1 MIRARNLT
9 EIACELIRDEI
20 QKEILPAL
28 TEVYDDQGNPY
39 LAEQLEVPKD
49 YFFYPEALAYNAPA
63 CFIIP
68 DFIDFQK
75 SQMGSN
81 FVNAKHRIQIAI
93 VSEAR
98 TREILTYKSWRYMA
112 ALHKVLDQ
120 NRLTSSDDSLVCT
133 VVVTRASYSGIDK
146 RQNAQDNAFRQ
157 EVVLDCDVYHWEQ
170 GGGN

>member
-9 EIACELIRDEI
+9 EITCKLIRDYI
-20 QKEILPAL
+20 QQNIQAAL
-28 TEVYDDQGNPY
+28 LEVYQDNGPPIQ
-39 LAEQLEVPKD
+39 AEQLEIPKD
-49 YFFYPEALAYNAPA
+49 YFFYPESQAFNAPA

-75 SQMGSN
+75 ALMGAN
-81 FVNAKHRIQIAI
+81 FVDAKHRIQVAI
-93 VSEAR
+93 VTEGR
-98 TREILTYKSWRYMA
+98 TREILTYKCWRYMS

-146 RQNAQDNAFRQ
+146 RQNAQDNVFRQ